1 MDAPSRGSCTPKI
14 PRTLANGE
22 LTMYTV
28 RWCQGG
34 ACRFLL
40 DPVAKR
46 LVADAELFSHL
57 GDGGT
62 FGSGHGH

>member
-1 MDAPSRGSCTPKI
+1 MDSSS
-14 PRTLANGE
+14 TLPFVGAK
-22 LTMYTV
+22 
-28 RWCQGG
+28 GG

-40 DPVAKR
+40 DPVAKL